1 MSILEKPEIT
11 EWLDEC
17 RTDSTRRSYTSSVK
31 RFFMWYDCSFEEF
44 LKSDVKTLRHILLKF
59 QNEHAKENP
68 NTVNAAITAIASF
81 LAYLDKP
88 IMFRGKRLRRRPDI
102 DSHMFSNGDLTRMF
116 DVANTKEKA
125 LLALGVSLGWEIS
138 AVIELDRSTLQSLVD
153 RAKAD
158 NVQFMYFASYRK
170 KTGASRFGVLNPLA
184 LEWTEKW
191 LNELAKIEKDR
202 LNRKKG
208 VRRKRKENRKCDRP
222 VSEVFDLTPEAINKM
237 LRRLGRHAGIVT
249 TGRVHFH
256 KIRGWVI
263 SGLSRAGLNEW
274 QIKYLVGKAIPLQD
288 STYLQSLQQEIEE
301 RYPKAYEQY
310 LNIKPAKI
318 VTVIDE
324 KLTGQLRNKDLEIQ
338 ALKEQVREFKVA
350 QEKLEEMIVNSKSF
364 ESFTKKIEANI
375 ERKLKGWE
383 ANIPETE

>member
-1 MSILEKPEIT
+1 
-11 EWLDEC
+11 
-17 RTDSTRRSYTSSVK
+17 
-31 RFFMWYDCSFEEF
+31 
-44 LKSDVKTLRHILLKF
+44 
-59 QNEHAKENP
+59 
-68 NTVNAAITAIASF
+68 
-81 LAYLDKP
+81 
-88 IMFRGKRLRRRPDI
+88 
-102 DSHMFSNGDLTRMF
+102 
-116 DVANTKEKA
+116 
-125 LLALGVSLGWEIS
+125 
-138 AVIELDRSTLQSLVD
+138 
-153 RAKAD
+153 
-158 NVQFMYFASYRK
+158 
-170 KTGASRFGVLNPLA
+170 
-184 LEWTEKW
+184 
-191 LNELAKIEKDR
+191 
-202 LNRKKG
+202 
-208 VRRKRKENRKCDRP
+208 
-222 VSEVFDLTPEAINKM
+222 VFDLTPEAINKM

>member
-1 MSILEKPEIT
+1 
-11 EWLDEC
+11 
-17 RTDSTRRSYTSSVK
+17 
-31 RFFMWYDCSFEEF
+31 
-44 LKSDVKTLRHILLKF
+44 VKTLRHILLKF

-138 AVIELDRSTLQSLVD
+138 AVIELDRSTLQSMVD

-158 NVQFMYFASYRK
+158 NVQFMYFASCRK
-170 KTGASRFGVLNPLA
+170 KTGVSRFGVLNPLA
-184 LEWTEKW
+184 LEWSEKW
-191 LNELAKIEKDR
+191 LDELAKIEKDR

-208 VRRKRKENRKCDRP
+208 ARRKRKENRKCDRP

-318 VTVIDE
+318 VTVVDE
-324 KLTGQLRNKDLEIQ
+324 RVTGQLRNKDLEIQ

-350 QEKLEEMIVNSKSF
+350 QEKLEEAIMNPNSQAF
-364 ESFTKKIEANI
+364 QELTRRMEAYFDD
-375 ERKLKGWE
+375 KLKGWE
-383 ANIPETE
+383 KNIPTTEPKEKKRTE

>member
-1 MSILEKPEIT
+1 
-11 EWLDEC
+11 
-17 RTDSTRRSYTSSVK
+17 
-31 RFFMWYDCSFEEF
+31 
-44 LKSDVKTLRHILLKF
+44 LKSDVKSLRHALLKY

-68 NTVNAAITAIASF
+68 NTVNGIITAVASF
-81 LAYLDKP
+81 MAYLDKP
-88 IMFRGKRLRRRPDI
+88 IMFRGKRLRRRPDV

-116 DVANTKEKA
+116 DVASTKEKA

-138 AVIELDRSTLQSLVD
+138 AVMELDRSTLQSLVD

-158 NVQFMYFASYRK
+158 NVQFMYFTSYRK
-170 KTGASRFGVLNPLA
+170 KTGVSRFGVLNPLA

-338 ALKEQVREFKVA
+338 SLRQQVDELKSA
-350 QEKLEEMIVNSKSF
+350 QQQLEEALLHS
-364 ESFTKKIEANI
+364 ESFQALAKKIEANI
-375 ERKLKGWE
+375 ENKLKNWE
-383 ANIPETE
+383 KNVPRTDEGTDA